1 MLKRMRNIRVCALF
15 RPLNGRERSDHGDS
29 VCITGVDSESFII
42 KDEKQEELEFCFDRV
57 FYQGSEQADIY
68 EFIALPVVRGIFDGV
83 NGAII
88 TYGQTGAGKTYTME
102 GPKLIDCEE
111 KEKGLLPRVVD
122 GIFDIN
128 KHSNDTAK
136 YTIKLSMVEIYM
148 ERVRD
153 LFDLSK
159 DNLQIKE
166 SREQGIFV
174 SGVTEILV
182 SDSAEALHCLSSG
195 IANRAVG
202 DTQMNVVSSRSHCI
216 YIFSI
221 QLKLRKEKRNC
232 VRFGKLILVD
242 LAGSEKAEKTGAG
255 GRVLEEAKTINKSL
269 SALGNVINALT
280 CASTV
285 RGNHIPYRDSKLT
298 RILQDA
304 IGGDSH
310 TTLLC
315 CCSPSPSNAPET
327 LSTLRFGSR
336 ARHIKA
342 STLVNFKGD
351 EDTKSPESVSM
362 IKDESCERILEKMRL
377 RMKIEDVQ
385 LLEQLFILEGIFFDP
400 NSTEE
405 TEAAYEDV
413 ISTTISSLQ
422 DAVKVLTIKV
432 EELKN
437 GKEALEKENKALKNQ
452 IIAAQSSPF
461 LSRIC
466 MIFLRKQ

>member
-1 MLKRMRNIRVCALF
+1 MFGIHHMFWCIMRNTKLH
-15 RPLNGRERSDHGDS
+15 N
-29 VCITGVDSESFII
+29 
-42 KDEKQEELEFCFDRV
+42 
-57 FYQGSEQADIY
+57 
-68 EFIALPVVRGIFDGV
+68 
-83 NGAII
+83 
-88 TYGQTGAGKTYTME
+88 TGAGKTYTME